1 MSGPVGSSQ
10 WIYNPST
17 SFYNHTIDQSL
28 RFNDDD
34 SAYLKRTLSGS
45 GNRKTW
51 TLSLWIKRSNFG
63 EITGQEIPIFS
74 AGTSATSWA
83 IFFTADDVLFI
94 QSRSSNTNQFVQ
106 KTNNIF
112 RDVNAWYHIVYA
124 FDTTQA
130 TDTNKTKLYVNGEQI
145 TLIAHSGNT
154 LYPSL
159 NTDYHVN
166 NSSAAHFIGYG
177 ATHNEYYDGYVAEV
191 NFIDGTQYDASY
203 FGETKDSVWT
213 PKEYTGSYGANGF
226 HLDFSTSSFTDN
238 GSDPDV
244 FADQAGSNNWNA
256 YKIAAS
262 DIVPHSPT
270 NSFATLNSAHNQ
282 PNITFSEGNLRH
294 QNSSNNRGVVA
305 GFLLP
310 KSGIWYWEHL
320 SVSFNYPTDHELHSV
335 GINVPDVD
343 LDGTRG
349 GRSTGVT
356 YASNSGKKF
365 VESGTGATYGAS
377 WEEGDIVG
385 VEFDAD
391 SGTINF
397 SKNGTFQGDISI
409 TASKDWLPFVGM
421 GGGTSSSV
429 GIFNFG
435 QDSSFSGQ
443 KTSGSANASDANGIG
458 DFYYSPPSS
467 ALALCTANLPDPT
480 IGPGQNSQAD
490 DHFDAVLFSGTG
502 ANQTVTGFNFQPD
515 FVWNKTRNQSRHHT
529 LNDSVRGGGHLKSS
543 NADQEG
549 QSTISAYNSDGYDWT
564 YNSSNVWYDSSAT
577 VVSWAWKAGG
587 APSGDNS
594 AANDAEPTAG
604 SAKIDGSNKQGAFS
618 GSPSIAIKRLSAST
632 TAGFSIVH
640 WTGTGSAGT
649 IPHGLGAAPEFI
661 FVKNLED
668 GTKNWNIYPTI
679 LGNNYLELNSTNST
693 FSGSTY
699 FNNTAPTANVFSVG
713 SAGSTNALD
722 DDFIAY
728 CFHSVEGYSKVGSS
742 YQGNAT
748 NYPDGKFI
756 YTGFRPALVMVK
768 ASSTNSNWVVTDNKR
783 ASSFNGDTAR
793 LYWNTAGQETA
804 YNSNRNVELFS
815 NGFMVHGNSASDN
828 ANRINESASYIY
840 LAFAEAGGAF
850 KFANAR

>member
-1 MSGPVGSSQ
+1 MSGTAGSSQ

-83 IFFTADDVLFI
+83 IFFTADDLLFI
-94 QSRSSNTNQFVQ
+94 QSRSSSSNQFVQ

-490 DHFDAVLFSGTG
+490 DNFNTVIWSGNSTNSRGITTGHATDLVWIKKRTTTVQAHVL
-502 ANQTVTGFNFQPD
+502 A
-515 FVWNKTRNQSRHHT
+515 
-529 LNDSVRGGGHLKSS
+529 DSVRGTSDNGGTGNVGILTPDSTAAVSTNSS
-543 NADQEG
+543 DSGIASFDSTGFTIGAGSNTANADAPYQG
-549 QSTISAYNSDGYDWT
+549 TNASGHT
-564 YNSSNVWYDSSAT
+564 YVGWS
-577 VVSWAWKAGG
+577 WKAGG
-587 APSGDNS
+587 TAVSNS
-594 AANDAEPTAG
+594 
-604 SAKIDGSNKQGAFS
+604 DGSLTCNV
-618 GSPSIAIKRLSAST
+618 SANT
-632 TAGFSIVH
+632 DAGFSIVT
-640 WTGTGSAGT
+640 WTATNDSGTLG
-649 IPHGLGAAPEFI
+649 HGLNSAPEMI
-661 FVKNLED
+661 IAKPLGSGTNWYVMHTPGGVVPANNVLNLD
-668 GTKNWNIYPTI
+668 GTTAKFNPGVNHFNDTYPT
-679 LGNNYLELNSTNST
+679 ST
-693 FSGSTY
+693 
-699 FNNTAPTANVFSVG
+699 VFSYG
-713 SAGSTNALD
+713 GYLGD
-722 DDFIAY
+722 DLSNDDKVAY
-728 CFHSVEGYSKVGSS
+728 CFHSVEGYSKVGS
-742 YQGNAT
+742 YTGNAT
-748 NYPDGKFI
+748 NYPNGTFI

-768 ASSTNSNWVVTDNKR
+768 AHSTTSNWIVTDNKR

-793 LYWNTAGQETA
+793 LYWNTTGTETA

-840 LAFAEAGGAF
+840 LAFAEPGGAF

>member
-28 RFNDDD
+28 RFNDND
-34 SAYLKRTLSGS
+34 SAYLKRTLGSS

-365 VESGTGATYGAS
+365 VESGTGATYGA
-377 WEEGDIVG
+377 
-385 VEFDAD
+385 
-391 SGTINF
+391 
-397 SKNGTFQGDISI
+397 
-409 TASKDWLPFVGM
+409 
-421 GGGTSSSV
+421 
-429 GIFNFG
+429 
-435 QDSSFSGQ
+435 
-443 KTSGSANASDANGIG
+443 
-458 DFYYSPPSS
+458 
-467 ALALCTANLPDPT
+467 
-480 IGPGQNSQAD
+480 
-490 DHFDAVLFSGTG
+490 
-502 ANQTVTGFNFQPD
+502 
-515 FVWNKTRNQSRHHT
+515 
-529 LNDSVRGGGHLKSS
+529 
-543 NADQEG
+543 
-549 QSTISAYNSDGYDWT
+549 
-564 YNSSNVWYDSSAT
+564 
-577 VVSWAWKAGG
+577 
-587 APSGDNS
+587 
-594 AANDAEPTAG
+594 
-604 SAKIDGSNKQGAFS
+604 
-618 GSPSIAIKRLSAST
+618 
-632 TAGFSIVH
+632 
-640 WTGTGSAGT
+640 
-649 IPHGLGAAPEFI
+649 
-661 FVKNLED
+661 
-668 GTKNWNIYPTI
+668 
-679 LGNNYLELNSTNST
+679 
-693 FSGSTY
+693 
-699 FNNTAPTANVFSVG
+699 
-713 SAGSTNALD
+713 
-722 DDFIAY
+722 
-728 CFHSVEGYSKVGSS
+728 
-742 YQGNAT
+742 
-748 NYPDGKFI
+748 
-756 YTGFRPALVMVK
+756 
-768 ASSTNSNWVVTDNKR
+768 
-783 ASSFNGDTAR
+783 
-793 LYWNTAGQETA
+793 
-804 YNSNRNVELFS
+804 
-815 NGFMVHGNSASDN
+815 
-828 ANRINESASYIY
+828 
-840 LAFAEAGGAF
+840 
-850 KFANAR
+850 

>member
-83 IFFTADDVLFI
+83 IFFTADDLLFI
-94 QSRSSNTNQFVQ
+94 QSRSSSSNQFVQ

-130 TDTNKTKLYVNGEQI
+130 TDTNRTKLYVNGEQI

-490 DHFDAVLFSGTG
+490 DNFNTVIWSGNSTNSRGITTGHATDLVWIKKRTTTVQAHVL
-502 ANQTVTGFNFQPD
+502 A
-515 FVWNKTRNQSRHHT
+515 
-529 LNDSVRGGGHLKSS
+529 DSVRGTSDNGGTGNVGILTPDSTAAVSTNSS
-543 NADQEG
+543 DSGIASFDSTGFTIGAGSNTANADAPYQG
-549 QSTISAYNSDGYDWT
+549 TNASGHT
-564 YNSSNVWYDSSAT
+564 YVGWS
-577 VVSWAWKAGG
+577 WKAGG
-587 APSGDNS
+587 TAVSNS
-594 AANDAEPTAG
+594 
-604 SAKIDGSNKQGAFS
+604 DGSLTCNV
-618 GSPSIAIKRLSAST
+618 SANT
-632 TAGFSIVH
+632 DAGFSIVT
-640 WTGTGSAGT
+640 WTATNDSGTLG
-649 IPHGLGAAPEFI
+649 HGLNSAPEMI
-661 FVKNLED
+661 IAKPLGSGTNWYVMHTPGGVVPANNVLNLD
-668 GTKNWNIYPTI
+668 GTTAKFNPGVNHFNDTYPT
-679 LGNNYLELNSTNST
+679 ST
-693 FSGSTY
+693 
-699 FNNTAPTANVFSVG
+699 VFSYG
-713 SAGSTNALD
+713 GYLGD
-722 DDFIAY
+722 DLSNDDKVAY
-728 CFHSVEGYSKVGSS
+728 CFHSVEGYSKVGS
-742 YQGNAT
+742 YTGNAT
-748 NYPDGKFI
+748 NYPNGTFI

-768 ASSTNSNWVVTDNKR
+768 AHSTTSNWIVTDNKR